1 MRFRSKSEE
10 ICRCIGKSIFQTLPF
25 VSSMFSRTH
34 YYHCGEDQWRISSSN
49 RDKWGLAKK
58 CLTQIRVN
66 YNNNDIFK
74 VDGLGLF
81 YGMIPSNT
89 LKFKGKKCSEDK
101 LSKDRLTVLVAAN
114 LSGKGKEEILVI
126 GKYRKPRCFK
136 NV

>member
-1 MRFRSKSEE
+1 
-10 ICRCIGKSIFQTLPF
+10 
-25 VSSMFSRTH
+25 
-34 YYHCGEDQWRISSSN
+34 
-49 RDKWGLAKK
+49 
-58 CLTQIRVN
+58 
-66 YNNNDIFK
+66 
-74 VDGLGLF
+74 
-81 YGMIPSNT
+81 MIPSNT